1 MMNARLWSLVGL
13 MSGAAV
19 FVTATQSARVVD
31 AQGSASR
38 AVEWTS
44 VGGDPG
50 NAKYSPLTDIN
61 ADNVQRLTIAWQ
73 WTHGEASLAEY
84 GTVPGNFENTPL
96 MIDGVLYVTT
106 PYNNIAALDATTGR
120 ELWRF
125 DGEAY
130 KLGQI
135 PGSGFKHRGAA
146 AWRDGNKLRIFLN
159 SRTKL
164 FCLDAATGK
173 PVPSFGTGGWIP
185 LTKGFPGGKVVEEQ
199 VTQGSSPVI
208 YKDL

>member
-1 MMNARLWSLVGL
+1 SEPARGMMNVRLWSLVGL
-13 MSGAAV
+13 ISGAVA
-19 FVTATQSARVVD
+19 AAGVVQGAKVAA
-31 AQGSASR
+31 AQGTASR
-38 AVEWTS
+38 QVEWTS

-50 NAKYSPLTDIN
+50 NAKYSLLADIN
-61 ADNVQRLTIAWQ
+61 VDNVQRLTIAWQ
-73 WTHGEASLAEY
+73 WTHGAAPLADY

-106 PYNNIAALDATTGR
+106 PYNNIAALDATTGK

-146 AWRDGNKLRIFLN
+146 AWR
-159 SRTKL
+159 
-164 FCLDAATGK
+164 
-173 PVPSFGTGGWIP
+173 
-185 LTKGFPGGKVVEEQ
+185 
-199 VTQGSSPVI
+199 
-208 YKDL
+208 